1 MREAFPAILLVLA
14 AAAWGLF
21 WIPLRALEATGFP
34 PGATVAAQFVLPA
47 LILAPFAIVLA
58 LRGRA
63 TGLAQWHTG
72 LFTGGAF
79 ALYADS
85 LLLTEVA
92 RALILFYVSPA
103 WSTLFEIWFMK
114 KRLTV
119 ARTVAMALGFA
130 GLYVLL
136 GGDGA
141 LPLPRNTGDWLAIAS
156 GILWA
161 YGSTRV
167 RIFQDVG
174 YFENLLSFFLFGA
187 CVPLV
192 LMLFPSAGLGP
203 LPTGGELVRVLPWM
217 VLIAVAFLLPVVFV
231 QLYACKWLDPA
242 KVGILLQAEVVFG
255 VASAAILTSEPFGW
269 REAAGFVLVMSSAL
283 TEVFVNRPADPP
295 RRGRSRASRRRCR

>member
-192 LMLFPSAGLGP
+192 LMLFPAAELGP
-203 LPTGGELVRVLPWM
+203 LPTGGEVVRVLPWM
-217 VLIAVAFLLPVVFV
+217 ALIAVAFLLPVVFV

-269 REAAGFVLVMSSAL
+269 REAGGFVLVMSSAL

-295 RRGRSRASRRRCR
+295 RRGRSKASRRRCR